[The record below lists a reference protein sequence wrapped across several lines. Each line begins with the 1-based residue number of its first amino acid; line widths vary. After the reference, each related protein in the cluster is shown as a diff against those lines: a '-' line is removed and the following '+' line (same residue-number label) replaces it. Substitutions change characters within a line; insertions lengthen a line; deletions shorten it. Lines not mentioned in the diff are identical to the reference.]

1 MKTAFSQEPQHSRAL
16 ETDGPWQEVLEHF
29 FKPFIELCFPLW
41 SPQINWAI
49 PYKVLKGE
57 FPSAEGKQVCDMLFE
72 IEAFDGQQ
80 RIIFL
85 HFEIQGQ
92 KQEDFAYRM
101 ASYNMTIFKKHRKPV
116 VSTAIFLD
124 DDPAWRPNSFEQRHP
139 FTKKLYHQFF
149 FDTLKILDYKG
160 SEEALK
166 KKNNIFAFVIL
177 AQLAIMEAKNNQ
189 TLRRERKTA
198 LTRELFTSGLE
209 KATIAKLYRFID
221 WLIKLNP
228 EHMITFKEEVKGSAA
243 RESWQDWDPV
253 YVSTFEQVAKIE
265 GLQVGTTTRPASA
278 TPFRVPWWLK

>member
-149 FDTLKILDYKG
+149 FDTLKILDYKIYIIRSLGLGKCSWIVFAQVKTISYTTSIIRYSIFSGYG
-160 SEEALK
+160 S
-166 KKNNIFAFVIL
+166 VI
-177 AQLAIMEAKNNQ
+177 
-189 TLRRERKTA
+189 
-198 LTRELFTSGLE
+198 
-209 KATIAKLYRFID
+209 Y
-221 WLIKLNP
+221 
-228 EHMITFKEEVKGSAA
+228 
-243 RESWQDWDPV
+243 
-253 YVSTFEQVAKIE
+253 
-265 GLQVGTTTRPASA
+265 
-278 TPFRVPWWLK
+278 